1 MLGRVLRAARRTPR
15 RLVSATRQLT
25 SREQTR
31 RQVVR
36 AKLLELMPDGSV
48 GAEIGVWR
56 GDFSNEIIRH
66 VRPRKLHLIDPWRVA
81 EDPAYARS
89 LYGSRSGRGQARLE
103 SAYRSV
109 IGRFAPEI
117 TEGVVEVHRKPSAI
131 AAADFED
138 DYFDWVYVDGD
149 HTYEGCRQDLELF
162 APRIRPGGYLAGDD
176 YKLGAWWGDGVIR
189 AVDEFRDTSG
199 WELVLL
205 EAAQFVFRRPAE
217 GAATARPATGSA

>member
-1 MLGRVLRAARRTPR
+1 M
-15 RLVSATRQLT
+15 
-25 SREQTR
+25 SRGP

-36 AKLLELMPDGSV
+36 AKVLELMPDGSV

-81 EDPAYARS
+81 EDPAYAKS

-103 SAYRSV
+103 NAYRGV
-109 IGRFAPEI
+109 IGRFAHEI
-117 TEGVVEVHRKPSAI
+117 SEGVVEVHRKPSVI
-131 AAADFED
+131 AVADFAD
-138 DYFDWVYVDGD
+138 AYFDWVYVDGD
-149 HTYEGCRQDLELF
+149 HTYEGCRQDLELY
-162 APRIRPGGYLAGDD
+162 APKIRPTGYLAGDD
-176 YKLGAWWGDGVIR
+176 YLLGAWWGDGVIR

-205 EAAQFVFRRPAE
+205 EEAQFVFRRPPE
-217 GAATARPATGSA
+217 NAATATSSEGLA